1 MGFADKLSMEKCHL
15 SSIDDKIDAFSS
27 SINDKMRIWITDNKQ
42 KAGLRIR
49 KSSLLLICDIRKI

>member
-27 SINDKMRIWITDNKQ
+27 SINDKMSIWITDDMQ
-42 KAGLRIR
+42 KG
-49 KSSLLLICDIRKI
+49 